1 MSITILFIFTDMI
14 KNYSEMLKLYKPKTL
29 FWYNKLKFFLF
40 PFIKLETLVPKK
52 GFIIDLGCSHGLLAN
67 FLGLTSNEREILGVE
82 MNENR
87 LKFANIG
94 IKNTKFRAGDITKIN
109 IPQADCIIFTH
120 VLHHLFTYEEQER
133 LLKFCYEKLKPGGKL
148 IICEVNRY
156 PKWKYLISLIADKVL
171 YPFEKIN
178 FLLIENLK
186 VLLEKMNFNV
196 EIIPMD
202 KGSVFSHVT
211 LIAKKKLIY
220 H

>member
-1 MSITILFIFTDMI
+1 MI

-171 YPFEKIN
+171 YTFEKIN

>member
-1 MSITILFIFTDMI
+1 MI

-40 PFIKLETLVPKK
+40 PFVKLEALVPKA

-67 FLGLTSNEREILGVE
+67 FLGLTSSEREILGVE

-94 IKNTKFRAGDITKIN
+94 IKNTKFQAGDITKIN
-109 IPQADCIIFTH
+109 IPQTDCIIFTH
-120 VLHHLFTYEEQER
+120 VLHHLFTYEEQEK
-133 LLKFCYEKLKPGGKL
+133 LLNFCYEKLKPGGKL

-156 PKWKYLISLIADKVL
+156 PKWKYLISLLADKIL

-178 FLLIENLK
+178 FLSIKSLK
-186 VLLEKMNFNV
+186 DLLEKMNFNV
-196 EIIPMD
+196 EVIPMD

-211 LIAKKKLIY
+211 LIAKKN
-220 H
+220 

>member
-1 MSITILFIFTDMI
+1 MI

-171 YPFEKIN
+171 YPF
-178 FLLIENLK
+178 
-186 VLLEKMNFNV
+186 
-196 EIIPMD
+196 
-202 KGSVFSHVT
+202 
-211 LIAKKKLIY
+211 
-220 H
+220 

>member
-1 MSITILFIFTDMI
+1 MI